1 MGLFDDLIPSQSA
14 GPPAAPSLDSRSRE
28 FAIRT
33 VLGEA
38 ANEPDDGMAGVA
50 AVIRNRVQAGRYGGS
65 DVPRVVTAKSQFE
78 PWGTEEGRRRMYGYA
93 PDSEHYQ
100 RAAAAVD
107 RVFGGGEDPTN
118 GATHFYSP
126 TAQAAL
132 GRQAPTWAA
141 GQEPQNIGRHAFYA
155 PEGRVTS
162 TDMSSQ
168 ARPKGGLFD
177 DLIPAAPTA
186 TSSPSPETGPPA
198 PPDALPPD
206 TGGRFSDQPGQNFRT
221 AREGES
227 PAVATRGQAFA
238 GGAAKGATFNFVD
251 EIAGT
256 LAAGGYDPKDPV
268 SLNNATALVRGLW
281 KRASGDS
288 DADAAYRV
296 TTGLVREALD
306 RQREQQPAAS
316 IAGEL
321 TGALATAPLTGG
333 GGVVRGAGV
342 GAKALA
348 GVKTG
353 AAYGA
358 VAGAG
363 EGTDAESRAKGAVTG
378 GTIGAA
384 IGGPL
389 GAILPAGRAAAG
401 VPAALEAN
409 LAAQRVGVDL
419 PRAIAT
425 DSPTTRFFGQ
435 VANKMP
441 GGGPMQDRVG
451 AAVKQTGEAV
461 GEASAKAGGTSDA
474 MAAGQGFYQGVE
486 NYFKPQTKSRVSAAY
501 DAVENQLNKNHTEPL
516 NATQAAIADITAR
529 RQASGTDDIGKA
541 VSTVL
546 GGATR
551 PGGLTYAGVKDLR
564 TRVGE
569 MLDTGVFPEGMSQG
583 ELRRIYGAL
592 SDDLKSTVQAAGGKP
607 AMDAFNRANAMH
619 KFVEEWKDNL
629 GKIVGDKNQ
638 SGESIAT
645 SILRMAQDKGG
656 DLKALTMARA
666 AVPKDAW
673 QDVATTAVSRLG
685 LDRKGEFSPAIF
697 LNDFSRMSDRGK
709 QLLFGSVGS
718 GDVLPHLNDIAT
730 ISKKFVEAGKLA
742 NTSGTA
748 GHNAAWA
755 ALTGVGV
762 GVFIEP
768 MTALTIA
775 SGVAGNNVMARALS
789 RPSSAASIAR
799 WSRSYSALVA
809 AGPTAPAIAQF
820 RRSSINLANT
830 LEGQLG
836 VRIPP
841 ADIMKSIQ
849 GPATGR
855 AEQDQRPQTQ

>member
-1 MGLFDDLIPSQSA
+1 VSEWDAFPVA
-14 GPPAAPSLDSRSRE
+14 GQPKAPALDGRSRE
-28 FAIRT
+28 LAIRT

-38 ANEPDDGMAGVA
+38 ADEPDEGMAGVA
-50 AVIRNRVQAGRYGGS
+50 AVIRNRVHAGRYGGA

-93 PDSEHYQ
+93 PESEPYK

-107 RVFGGGEDPTN
+107 RVFGEGYDPTD
-118 GATHFYSP
+118 GMTHFYSP
-126 TAQAAL
+126 TAQASL
-132 GRQAPTWAA
+132 GRQAPKWAA
-141 GQEPQNIGRHAFYA
+141 GQEPLNIARHAFYA
-155 PEGRVTS
+155 PEGRVRS
-162 TDMSSQ
+162 TEISAQSRQPDSWDS
-168 ARPKGGLFD
+168 F
-177 DLIPAAPTA
+177 
-186 TSSPSPETGPPA
+186 PPA
-198 PPDALPPD
+198 PATSQPETSPPVSALPPED
-206 TGGRFSDQPGQNFRT
+206 TGGRFSDQLGQNFRT

-227 PAVATRGQAFA
+227 PAVATRGEAFA
-238 GGAAKGATFNFVD
+238 GGAIKGATFNFAD

-268 SLNNATALVRGLW
+268 SLNNATSLVRGLW
-281 KRASGDS
+281 RRATGDS
-288 DADAAYRV
+288 EADAAYRV
-296 TTGLVREALD
+296 TTSNVRDALE

-321 TGALATAPLTGG
+321 TGALATSPLAGG
-333 GGVVRGAGV
+333 AGVVRGAGV

-348 GVKTG
+348 GAKTG
-353 AAYGA
+353 AGYGA

-363 EGTDAESRAKGAVTG
+363 EGTDAESRVTG
-378 GTIGAA
+378 ALTGAGIGAA

-389 GAILPAGRAAAG
+389 GAVLPAGRAATG
-401 VPAALEAN
+401 VPAGLEAN

-425 DSPTTRFFGQ
+425 DSSTQRFLGQ

-451 AAVKQTGEAV
+451 AAVKQTGDAV

-486 NYFKPQTKSRVSAAY
+486 NYFKPATKSRVSAAY

-516 NATQAAIADITAR
+516 NATQSAIADIMAR

-541 VSTVL
+541 VNTVL

-569 MLDTGVFPEGMSQG
+569 MLDSGIFPEGMSQG

-619 KFVEEWKDNL
+619 KFVAEWKENL

-638 SGESIAT
+638 SGESIAN
-645 SILRMAQDKGG
+645 SILRMAQEKGG

-673 QDVATTAVSRLG
+673 QDVATTAVSKLG

-755 ALTGVGV
+755 ALTGIGIGAFV
-762 GVFIEP
+762 EP

-789 RPSSAASIAR
+789 RPASAASIAR
-799 WSRSYSALVA
+799 WSRSYSNLVA
-809 AGPTAPAIAQF
+809 AGPTAPAIMQF

-830 LEGQLG
+830 LNGQFG
-836 VRIPP
+836 ARIQP

-849 GPATGR
+849 GSTQKAA
-855 AEQDQRPQTQ
+855 AENDQQQQ